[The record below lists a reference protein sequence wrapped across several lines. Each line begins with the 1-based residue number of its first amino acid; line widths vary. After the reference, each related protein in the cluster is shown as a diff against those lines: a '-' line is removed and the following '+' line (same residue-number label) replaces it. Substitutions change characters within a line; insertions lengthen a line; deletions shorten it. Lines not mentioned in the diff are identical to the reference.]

1 MTPATGIVWEGAE
14 TVEQNMRGYPRV
26 VRRAI
31 AAVSRRHARK
41 MVRYART
48 NAKWTDRTGQARKR
62 LFAQVEINGERVIIN
77 LSHGVFYGLFLE
89 IKNQGRF
96 AIIWPTIRATQNDFM
111 DDLQGI
117 FAAQSVASSRPTVSG
132 AGLGLGF

>member
-1 MTPATGIVWEGAE
+1 MSPATGITWEGAE

-31 AAVSRRHARK
+31 ASVSRKHARK
-41 MVRYART
+41 MGRYAKA
-48 NAKWTDRTGQARKR
+48 NAKWTDRTGEARKR
-62 LFAQVEINGERVIIN
+62 LFAKVEINGESVIIN

-96 AIIWPTIRATQNDFM
+96 AIIWPTIRATQNDFV
-111 DDLQGI
+111 DDLQAI
-117 FAAQSVASSRPTVSG
+117 FAAQSVAASRPTIGG